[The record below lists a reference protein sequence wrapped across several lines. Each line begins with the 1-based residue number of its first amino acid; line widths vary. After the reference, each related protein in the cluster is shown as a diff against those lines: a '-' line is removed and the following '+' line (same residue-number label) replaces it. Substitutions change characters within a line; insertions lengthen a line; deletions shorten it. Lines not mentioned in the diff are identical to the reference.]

1 MAKPRAAAKPRHV
14 DPAQRYEGLLPR
26 EAEAEELRTHRNA
39 PAGPSAAEFAE
50 LRNQLVAL
58 TGKYN
63 ELKQATGG
71 VTLLAPEEVP
81 IYEIGEGGYYSPDDV
96 LYPAGV
102 QIEDITGSIVPNEQ
116 MIPLNGPAE
125 RRMAAYLNSLPRG
138 GNTPSHE
145 LIIEAA
151 AMVLPAFNAQ
161 GRDPLE
167 ARTEL
172 HSAILDQAMRLRM
185 KQTGMLPDNTPRL
198 PVMPQRSGP
207 VPMMSNTR
215 IRTGDA
221 NGLYDRIGAPAPQRG
236 PVHTRVRAAPVA
248 PANKAAPPMG
258 TIQNQTLGR

>member
-1 MAKPRAAAKPRHV
+1 MAKPRASAR
-14 DPAQRYEGLLPR
+14 PAPMPETPYTDVR
-26 EAEAEELRTHRNA
+26 
-39 PAGPSAAEFAE
+39 GPTAQEFAE
-50 LRNQLVAL
+50 LRHQLVAL

-71 VTLLAPEEVP
+71 VTLLPPEEVP

-102 QIEDITGSIVPNEQ
+102 QIEDITGSIIPNEQ
-116 MIPLNGPAE
+116 MIPLNEAAE
-125 RRMAAYLNSLPRG
+125 RRMAAYLQSLPRG

-151 AMVLPAFNAQ
+151 AMVLPAFNAA

-172 HSAILDQAMRLRM
+172 HSAILEQAMRLRM
-185 KQTGMLPDNTPRL
+185 KQTGMLPGDDSPRIPL
-198 PVMPQRSGP
+198 RMPQRQGP

-215 IRTGDA
+215 IRQTDAGDRFIP
-221 NGLYDRIGAPAPQRG
+221 GPAPARG
-236 PVHTRVRAAPVA
+236 PAHTRVRSQGLA
-248 PANKAAPPMG
+248 PAQKAAPPMG
-258 TIQNQTLGR
+258 TVQNQTIGR